1 MDIDSKE
8 FKEKIKEIVA
18 RWVDLPHYRL
28 FIFGSRTNGKSG
40 IRSDIDI
47 GIEAEKP
54 IPGNIKLEIESEFAE
69 LPVLQKID
77 FVDFKNVSNDFKE
90 IALQN
95 IEVIYE
101 K

>member
-1 MDIDSKE
+1 MDIHSEE
-8 FKEKIKEIVA
+8 FKEKIKEIIA
-18 RWVDLPHYRL
+18 KWVKLPHYRV
-28 FIFGSRTNGKSG
+28 FIFGSRAKGKSG

-47 GIEAEKP
+47 GIEAAGP
-54 IPGNIKLEIESEFAE
+54 IPGNIKLEIESEIAE

-77 FVDFKNVSNDFKE
+77 FVDFKEVSDDFKE
-90 IALQN
+90 IAMQN

>member
-1 MDIDSKE
+1 MDINSKE
-8 FKEKIKEIVA
+8 FKEKIVEIVTK
-18 RWVDLPHYRL
+18 RVDFPHYRV
-28 FIFGSRTNGKSG
+28 FIFGSRAEGKSG
-40 IRSDIDI
+40 VRSDIDV

-54 IPGNIKLEIESEFAE
+54 IPAKIKLEIESELAE

-77 FVDFKNVSNDFKE
+77 LVDFCEVSDEFKK